1 MAGLT
6 CICQP
11 DGMTANCELPPANNW
26 EGVVTLMMCI
36 LMAVLAM
43 QCGSDTDYESEDD
56 EPPSDMYR

>member
-43 QCGSDTDYESEDD
+43 QCVSDTEYESEDD